1 MLDYYYIDL
10 YFDPERV
17 SFRKV
22 VKSCV
27 TSLIASGCRYEK
39 VIMSNP
45 EANRNI
51 SFGEHVVLKPEDL
64 PAVAAAYADEMLQK
78 GQKFISFP
86 PLGRIMFHYSFR
98 LDEAMLDDIHEEEED
113 AHSSY
118 EDLGLTF
125 SYTAS
130 AEVGMKIKASMNFWE
145 EYVLNNGT
153 PELQVENM
161 RDILGMVVRIAADTP
176 PYFGAMNTEIH
187 LNTDASLSL
196 LDRGKLPE
204 GNEFALIGKPLMPKL
219 DMKAL
224 GQSGYHMGS
233 LPDGGAI
240 IQMADKWG
248 GLKAV

>member
-10 YFDPERV
+10 YFDPKQY
-17 SFRKV
+17 SFEQV
-22 VKSCV
+22 VRSCI

-39 VIMSNP
+39 VTMSNP
-45 EANRNI
+45 EVNRNVN
-51 SFGEHVVLKPEDL
+51 FGEHVALKPEEL
-64 PAVAAAYADEMLQK
+64 PAVAAAYVDEMKQK

-86 PLGRIMFHYSFR
+86 PLGRVMFHYSFR
-98 LDEAMLDDIHEEEED
+98 LDEAVLDDIHEEEED

-118 EDLGLTF
+118 EDFGLTF
-125 SYTAS
+125 SYTTS
-130 AEVGMKIKASMNFWE
+130 AEAGMKIKASLNFWE
-145 EYVLNNGT
+145 EFVLKNGT

-161 RDILGMVVRIAADTP
+161 RDILGMVVRIAAETP

-196 LDRGKLPE
+196 LGGGKLPE
-204 GNEFALIGKPLMPKL
+204 GNEFALIGGPLMPKL

-224 GQSGYHMGS
+224 KASKYPMGS
-233 LPDGGAI
+233 LPDGGCV
-240 IQMADKWG
+240 IQMADKWA